1 MKRALMV
8 SVPFQLFLILTGLVM
23 VTGCTKAFEGEKITT
38 PPPLEQAQGIAIAP
52 FIAEMA
58 EKLGRWVPI
67 QVAEN
72 FDLKFKNADKEIQF
86 IYDQSKS
93 VNPVASKLEEMGVT
107 LNHMFEDTALA
118 AKVGRELN
126 TNLIVVGKLDE
137 PSFARKDYNTLLQ
150 RLGRQAGISGSAT
163 FVRTRLSAY
172 MRAWIKVIDTN
183 TGQLIFNNSI
193 RGYIKYWYAYQTEG
207 RRQVTFKT
215 DSEMEADL
223 GKHLSRRIAYALDPI
238 GMPEIREGE
247 VLKTPTVTLKGN
259 QGIIQWD

>member
-8 SVPFQLFLILTGLVM
+8 SVPFQLLLILTGFVI
-23 VTGCTKAFEGEKITT
+23 VAGCTKAIEGEKITT
-38 PPPLEQAQGIAIAP
+38 PPPIEQSQGIAIAP
-52 FIAEMA
+52 FIAETA

-67 QVAEN
+67 RVAEY
-72 FDLKFKNADKEIQF
+72 FDLKFKNADKDLQF

-126 TNLIVVGKLDE
+126 ADLIVVGKLDE
-137 PSFARKDYNTLLQ
+137 PTFARKDYNTLLQ

-172 MRAWIKVIDTN
+172 MRAWIKVIDTKS
-183 TGQLIFNNSI
+183 GQLVFNNSI
-193 RGYIKYWYAYQTEG
+193 RGYIKYWYAYQTEQ

-223 GKHLSRRIAYALDPI
+223 GQHLSRRVAHALDPI

-247 VLKTPTVTLKGN
+247 VLKTPTVVLKGN
-259 QGIIQWD
+259 QGVIQWD